1 MRKKTKIEAVVPQKS
16 VQARRRE
23 RKNMVVGYLF
33 ILPIVIHILVFQ
45 LVPILASLGLSFTD
59 YDGLKTAKFVGIRNF
74 VEMFT
79 DDKYFWLS
87 LRVTLKFAVVQ
98 VPLKL
103 GFALIVAILLAK
115 GSKATGI
122 YRLCFYVPSLVGSSV
137 AVATTWKVLWG
148 NEGVINS
155 LLEAVGMAPVNWL
168 NNKVVTLYVLIL
180 LGVWQF
186 GSIML
191 VFLGGIQSVPQTYHE
206 AAVIDGANSWQRFW
220 KITFPILTPSLF
232 YNLVTTIIG
241 CMQAFGSAFLIT
253 QGGPRNTTL
262 YYSLHLYNTAFVNW
276 EFGYACAMSWF
287 MMLIITALT
296 VLVFR
301 SSNRWVFYQDERD

>member
-1 MRKKTKIEAVVPQKS
+1 MQKKTKTEVAIPKKS
-16 VQARRRE
+16 AQARRRE
-23 RKNMVVGYLF
+23 RKNLIIGYLF
-33 ILPIVIHILVFQ
+33 ILPIIIHIVVFQ
-45 LVPILASLGLSFTD
+45 LFPILASLGLSFTD
-59 YDGLKTAKFVGIRNF
+59 YDGLSSAKFVGIRNF
-74 VEMFT
+74 VDMFT
-79 DDKYFWLS
+79 YDRFFWVS
-87 LRVTLKFAVVQ
+87 LRVTLNFAVVQ

-137 AVATTWKVLWG
+137 AVAMTWKVMWG
-148 NEGVINS
+148 VDGVVNS
-155 LLEAVGMAPVNWL
+155 LLEAVGMTPINWL
-168 NNKVVTLYVLIL
+168 NNKAVTLYVLIL

-186 GSIML
+186 GAIML

-262 YYSLHLYNTAFVNW
+262 YYSLHLYNTAFVDW
-276 EFGYACAMSWF
+276 KFGYACAMSWF
-287 MMLIITALT
+287 MMLIITTLT
-296 VLVFR
+296 ALVFR
-301 SSNRWVFYQDERD
+301 SSNKWVFYQDERD

>member
-1 MRKKTKIEAVVPQKS
+1 MQKKIKTEVVLPQKS
-16 VQARRRE
+16 AQVHRRE
-23 RKNMVVGYLF
+23 QKNTIIGYLF
-33 ILPIVIHILVFQ
+33 ILPIIIHMVALQ
-45 LVPILASLGLSFTD
+45 LVPIIASLVLSFTN
-59 YDGLKTAKFVGIRNF
+59 YDGLKTARFVGLYNWI
-74 VEMFT
+74 EMFT
-79 DDKYFWLS
+79 DDKLFWLS
-87 LRVTLKFAVVQ
+87 LRVTLKFAFVQ

-103 GFALIVAILLAK
+103 GFSLIVALLLAK
-115 GSKATGI
+115 GTKATGI

-137 AVATTWKVLWG
+137 AVAMTWKNMWG
-148 NEGVINS
+148 VDGVINS
-155 LLEAVGMAPVNWL
+155 LLEGVGMTPVNWL
-168 NNKVVTLYVLIL
+168 NNKTFTLYVLIL

-191 VFLGGIQSVPQTYHE
+191 VFLGGIQGVPQSYHE

-220 KITFPILTPSLF
+220 KVTFPILTPSLF

-276 EFGYACAMSWF
+276 KFGYACAMSWF

-296 VLVFR
+296 ALVFR
-301 SSNRWVFYQDERD
+301 SSNKWVFYQDERD